1 MGAADLQASQVDE
14 WLREG
19 IAAIKA
25 GQDERAR
32 ELLIRVVACDERNAQ
47 AWLWL
52 SGVAESLED
61 RKVCLENVIEIDP
74 DNAAAHKG
82 LAWVQQQMQQQ
93 REQQALSPPSSQEV
107 SPFTVSPEEA
117 PVGPAPMSESPVVE
131 RTRTPVTPAAAMLE
145 EDFASQRAVLDLEPE
160 TPQGFDDPEPSVEVQ
175 DWSSISSN
183 TTVPGDLV
191 SGELSAGPTFSPSTQ
206 DEFSNE
212 YACPYC
218 AAVTE
223 HEDKRCRSCGKE
235 LWVKFRKYEKRSSWL
250 WVFVAFQAFSTLV
263 LAALPFVIYLGGL
276 ELLELFSAY
285 GGEADTVL
293 SPGIITVAALLATL
307 PGLFSGAVLVG
318 LYFRWR
324 IVYWLFL
331 AEALLEV
338 IISALAMAFVH
349 PASGIPGFASAIAR
363 IFLVFQIGGDFEWNR
378 RRILLR
384 ADRGLK
390 SSVEYLMRA
399 DFYTKQKMW
408 AMAVVHIRAALSLLP
423 DRLDCHTALAVAY
436 IRLKRYELAERALV
450 QAKHL
455 APGDPRL
462 AELETLLN
470 ELRSGVPARV
480 PEGQAA

>member
-1 MGAADLQASQVDE
+1 MGAADLQAGQVDE

-32 ELLIRVVACDERNAQ
+32 ELLIRVVACDEGNAQ

-82 LAWVQQQMQQQ
+82 LAWVEQQVQQQMDQPTSS
-93 REQQALSPPSSQEV
+93 LPSSSQEV

-117 PVGPAPMSESPVVE
+117 SVDLAPMLEPPVLE
-131 RTRTPVTPAAAMLE
+131 RTRTPVTLAAALLE
-145 EDFASQRAVLDLEPE
+145 EDFASQRSVLDLEPE
-160 TPQGFDDPEPSVEVQ
+160 AAPVVADPEPPAEIQ
-175 DWSSISSN
+175 DLSPISSN
-183 TTVPGDLV
+183 AAVLGDLV
-191 SGELSAGPTFSPSTQ
+191 SGEQSAEPVVFPSTR

-223 HEDKRCRSCGKE
+223 HDDKRCGACGKD
-235 LWVKFRKYEKRSSWL
+235 LWVKFRKYEERSSWL
-250 WVFVAFQAFSTLV
+250 WVLVAFQAFNTLA
-263 LAALPFVIYLGGL
+263 LLMLPFAIYFGGP
-276 ELLELFSAY
+276 ELLELLGASSKVETLLSS
-285 GGEADTVL
+285 GVLTV
-293 SPGIITVAALLATL
+293 IALLAAL
-307 PGLFSGAVLVG
+307 PGLFSCAVLAG

-324 IVYWLFL
+324 VVYWLFL
-331 AEALLEV
+331 AEALIEV
-338 IISALAMAFVH
+338 IGSILAMAFVH
-349 PASGIPGFASAIAR
+349 PLTGIPGFISAMAR
-363 IFLVFQIGGDFEWNR
+363 TVLVFQIGGDFEWNR

-384 ADRGLK
+384 TDRGLK

-408 AMAVVHIRAALSLLP
+408 AMAVVHIRAAQGLLP

-436 IRLKRYELAERALV
+436 IRLKRYDLAERALFH
-450 QAKHL
+450 AKQL

-462 AELETLLN
+462 AELETLLD

>member
-1 MGAADLQASQVDE
+1 MGAVDLQAGQVDE

-32 ELLIRVVACDERNAQ
+32 ELLIRVVACDEGNAQ

-52 SGVAESLED
+52 SSVAESLED

-74 DNAAAHKG
+74 DSTAAHEG

-93 REQQALSPPSSQEV
+93 VDQQTSSPPSSQEV

-117 PVGPAPMSESPVVE
+117 SMDLVPMSEPPVLE
-131 RTRTPVTPAAAMLE
+131 RTRTPVTLAAALLE
-145 EDFASQRAVLDLEPE
+145 EDFASQRPVLDLEPE
-160 TPQGFDDPEPSVEVQ
+160 AAPPEPPAEIQ
-175 DWSSISSN
+175 DLSPISSN
-183 TTVPGDLV
+183 AAVPGDLV
-191 SGELSAGPTFSPSTQ
+191 GGEQSAEPVFSPSTR

-218 AAVTE
+218 VAATE
-223 HEDKRCRSCGKE
+223 HDDKKCGACGKD
-235 LWVKFRKYEKRSSWL
+235 LWVKFRKYEERSSWL
-250 WVFVAFQAFSTLV
+250 WVLVAFQAFNTLA
-263 LAALPFVIYLGGL
+263 LLMLPFAIYFGGP
-276 ELLELFSAY
+276 ELLELLGASS
-285 GGEADTVL
+285 TVETL
-293 SPGIITVAALLATL
+293 LASGILTVIALLSAL
-307 PGLFSGAVLVG
+307 PGLFSGAVLAG

-324 IVYWLFL
+324 VVYWLFL
-331 AEALLEV
+331 AEALIEV
-338 IISALAMAFVH
+338 IGSILAMAFVH
-349 PASGIPGFASAIAR
+349 PLTGIPGFISAMAR
-363 IFLVFQIGGDFEWNR
+363 TVLVFQIGGDFEWNR

-384 ADRGLK
+384 TDRGLK

-408 AMAVVHIRAALSLLP
+408 AMAVVHIRAAQGLLP
-423 DRLDCHTALAVAY
+423 DRLDCHIALAVAY
-436 IRLKRYELAERALV
+436 IRLKRYDLAERALL

-462 AELETLLN
+462 AELETLLD
-470 ELRSGVPARV
+470 ELRSGVPARI